1 MSTQYISIT
10 SGYLK
15 EIEYAFAIGNTV
27 PTNNLLRDIFN
38 GEHILICTNK
48 QLA

>member
-1 MSTQYISIT
+1 MSIQDISIT
-10 SGYLK
+10 CDYLK
-15 EIEYAFAIGNTV
+15 EIKYTFAIGNAV
-27 PTNNLLRDIFN
+27 PTNNLLRNISN